1 MITKV
6 SFSMRFFFSKGNT
19 ILSNLIK
26 YFQPLQYYQPPISSV
41 HLTFLEILYV
51 WIHETI
57 FSLPDEVI
65 YRVTSVDPMTIIGVR
80 WQRSSVRNH
89 DNGARLRIICATKPG
104 ELTHI
109 NGHQRPGLSLLPGLE
124 FGARGRHAV
133 WWGYTLNLSSQADS
147 VKSEIYKRMRI

>member
-1 MITKV
+1 M
-6 SFSMRFFFSKGNT
+6 
-19 ILSNLIK
+19 
-26 YFQPLQYYQPPISSV
+26 
-41 HLTFLEILYV
+41 
-51 WIHETI
+51 
-57 FSLPDEVI
+57 
-65 YRVTSVDPMTIIGVR
+65 TSVDPMTIIGVR

-147 VKSEIYKRMRI
+147 IKSEIYKRMRILYHWSDTKYRIKIVKDFDKSNYSKNK